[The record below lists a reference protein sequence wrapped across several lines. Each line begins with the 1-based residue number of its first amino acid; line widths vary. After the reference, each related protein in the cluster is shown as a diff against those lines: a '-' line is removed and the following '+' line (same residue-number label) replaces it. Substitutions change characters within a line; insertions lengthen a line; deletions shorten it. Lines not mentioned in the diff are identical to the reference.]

1 MNLWRIRGFDGLK
14 MIFETKVGIGQ
25 FTDQGIQDLLRALT
39 ARSALTFDEI
49 IGSFARRG
57 TKIANDLAVR
67 KDLDSSTFTCGSNPF
82 FTASIVDENGSV
94 VKHRPIDE

>member
-1 MNLWRIRGFDGLK
+1 
-14 MIFETKVGIGQ
+14 MIFESTVGIGQ

-39 ARSALTFDEI
+39 VRGALTYDEI

-57 TKIANDLAVR
+57 TKIVNDHLAVR

-82 FTASIVDENGSV
+82 FTASIVDENGSI